1 MDEEH
6 VRTPIKTP
14 ENFVILRKKWGG
26 YLLEF
31 LLLFLAVFLGF
42 VAENIRENNA
52 ERRTEKQYMKTMV
65 EDLKAD
71 TAKLTSIIRLRK
83 SRLIE
88 LDSLFEL
95 ISSDRY
101 IKDGNRVY
109 NLYEFPYWD
118 VHRFLPTDRT
128 MQQLKNSGNLR
139 LISNETVSNSLIQY
153 DVLVRNLK
161 EYESLQVE
169 LANQLNQV
177 IENLVDPKVLHDAN
191 KVVIAKRLAS
201 DSILNRIG
209 YKAPFPKGLTI
220 PKMDA
225 ATKKAVLKYLNEVIL
240 LFSALRRDN
249 MVQKELATK
258 TLEVVIKEYNFE

>member
-6 VRTPIKTP
+6 ARTPIKTP
-14 ENFVILRKKWGG
+14 ENSVILKKKWSG
-26 YLLEF
+26 YFLEF

-42 VAENIRENNA
+42 VAENIREDNA

-71 TAKLTSIIRLRK
+71 TAKLTRLIRLRK

-101 IKDGNRVY
+101 IKDGNKVY

-153 DVLVRNLK
+153 DVFVRNLK

-191 KVVIAKRLAS
+191 KVEIAKRLTT
-201 DSILNRIG
+201 DSIRIG
-209 YKAPFPKGLTI
+209 YKQTFPKGLTI

-249 MVQKELATK
+249 MAQKELATK
-258 TLEVVIKEYNFE
+258 TLAVVIKEYNFK